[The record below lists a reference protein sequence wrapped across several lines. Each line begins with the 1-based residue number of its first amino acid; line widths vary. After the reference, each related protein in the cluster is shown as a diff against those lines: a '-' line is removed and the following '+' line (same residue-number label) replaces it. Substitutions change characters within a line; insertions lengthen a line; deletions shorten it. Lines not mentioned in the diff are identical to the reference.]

1 MKLLEAINRGQFL
14 LNGFRNRDLR
24 EVLFADAPPATP
36 EETNAI
42 GQGHPAN
49 RSARPRCDFEG
60 IETHRYQVTVLGS
73 NKVTALLAARQA
85 DTEQL
90 LKAA

>member
-1 MKLLEAINRGQFL
+1 VGR
-14 LNGFRNRDLR
+14 
-24 EVLFADAPPATP
+24 
-36 EETNAI
+36 
-42 GQGHPAN
+42 
-49 RSARPRCDFEG
+49 
-60 IETHRYQVTVLGS
+60 